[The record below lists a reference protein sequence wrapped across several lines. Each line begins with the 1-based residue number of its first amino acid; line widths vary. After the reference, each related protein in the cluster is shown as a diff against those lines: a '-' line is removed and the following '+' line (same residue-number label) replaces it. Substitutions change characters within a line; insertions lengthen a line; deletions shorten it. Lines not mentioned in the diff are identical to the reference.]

1 MSSGLLELRRNVG
14 VRLSL
19 WYAFIFTLSG
29 VALLTLAYYLL
40 VAAISS
46 KDREVLEAR
55 LKEVGA
61 LYEAGGVKALDDWVR
76 SQPQQVQQTLL
87 VRLVNPFNQPVYAHA
102 PPEWVAVRDIPTAL
116 PGLHQRVE
124 VARIP
129 QSAERDFTIGAIQ
142 LSRGMVL
149 QMGRSADSR
158 QALLDPVRHNF
169 YLAGAATLVLG
180 FLAGAF
186 FGNRAMHPVRQII
199 STARSIIRTGELNA
213 RVPARHSRDELDEL
227 VLLFNTLLDKNQALI
242 RAMRESLDNVAHDLR
257 TPLARLHATAELALQ
272 PGADPATAHDA
283 LADCVEESERVLSML
298 NTLMDIAEAEAGT
311 MKLHREPID
320 LCQLAREIV
329 DLYQYVAEEKK
340 ITVQT
345 NCPRSPV
352 LVSVDRTRMR
362 QALANLID
370 NAIKYTPDGG
380 QVAITVR
387 TEGNQTLIIF
397 KDTGIGIPSEEQDKI
412 WSRLYRGDKSRSQ
425 RGLGLGLSLVKAIV
439 EAHGGKVTVSS
450 MPDKGSEFTVRLP
463 LDLSN

>member
-1 MSSGLLELRRNVG
+1 MSSGLLDLRRNVG

-40 VAAISS
+40 VAAITS
-46 KDREVLEAR
+46 KDKEVLEAR
-55 LKEVGA
+55 LKEVA
-61 LYEAGGVKALDDWVR
+61 AFYEAGGVNALRNWVQ

-87 VRLVNPFNQPVYAHA
+87 VRLVNPFNRVVYASA
-102 PPEWVAVRDIPTAL
+102 PSEWVAVRDIPTGL
-116 PGLHQRVE
+116 PGLRQRVE

-129 QSAERDFTIGAIQ
+129 QSAERDFTIGSIQ
-142 LSRGMVL
+142 LSDGSVL
-149 QMGRSADSR
+149 QIGRTTDSR

-186 FGNRAMHPVRQII
+186 FAHRAMQPVRQIVT
-199 STARSIIRTGELNA
+199 TARSIIRTGQLDA
-213 RVPARHSRDELDEL
+213 RVPARQSKDELDEL
-227 VLLFNTLLDKNQALI
+227 VILFNTLLDKNEALI

-272 PGADPATAHDA
+272 PGADPATAREA

-311 MKLHREPID
+311 MKLHRESVD

-329 DLYQYVAEEKK
+329 ELYQYVAEEKK
-340 ITVQT
+340 ITVHT
-345 NCPRSPV
+345 DLPNSPV

-362 QALANLID
+362 QALANLLD

-380 QVAITVR
+380 HVTITVR
-387 TEGNQTLIIF
+387 TEGSQALITF
-397 KDTGIGIPSEEQDKI
+397 KDTGIGIPADEQGKI

-439 EAHGGKVTVSS
+439 EAHGGKVTVFSI
-450 MPDKGSEFTVRLP
+450 PDQGSTFTVILP
-463 LDLSN
+463 RIS